1 MAGLKTVTKFGVP
14 VFSTGG
20 DPGKIG
26 LLQPKP
32 KYRFRV
38 RVINFGDNQNVEDL
52 TRQVVSVSK
61 PKLSFNTQEFHSY
74 NSIGYYAGKHQ
85 WSTINLVLRDDIS
98 NRATRLVGQQV
109 QKQFNHFEQTGFVA
123 GVNYTF
129 DMYIE
134 ILDGGNV
141 KVLEEWFLEGCFL
154 TDIDWDSLDYS
165 ASDPIQISLTIRAQ
179 NAQYA
184 GEDGV
189 DRSVF
194 PLVPFNNIAGTTG
207 KTIA

>member
-1 MAGLKTVTKFGVP
+1 MAGLKTVSKFGVP
-14 VFSTGG
+14 IYSTGG

-38 RVINFGDNQNVEDL
+38 RVINFGDNQDVEDL
-52 TRQVVSVSK
+52 TRQVVSVGK
-61 PKLSFNTQEFHSY
+61 PSLSYSVQEIHSY
-74 NSIGYYAGKHQ
+74 NSIGYYAGKHS
-85 WSTINLVLRDDIS
+85 WSEINLVLRDDIT

-109 QKQFNHFEQTGFVA
+109 QKQLNHFEQTGFAA
-123 GVNYTF
+123 GQNYTF

-134 ILDGGNV
+134 TLDGGNT

-154 TDIDWDSLDYS
+154 SNISWGDYS
-165 ASDPIQISLTIRAQ
+165 YDDSGPLQISLSIRYQ

-189 DRSVF
+189 DRGVF
-194 PLVPFNNIAGTTG
+194 PLVAFNNNPGG
-207 KTIA
+207 GSTIA